1 MANKIVN
8 GFGFVVLE
16 ESKEVR
22 RVKTSVLFDNP
33 NRGYKA
39 KPKWR
44 HLIKRV
50 EPAKVWT
57 DIGGPSTVTFHLD
70 KIVVSRGNKE
80 IPCNVSVDRTLTN
93 SGDTVGGWFI
103 HGFVRFTLEFEG
115 KTFKKWAMVHG
126 KWGDSKSASFEWANS
141 VQSAQCSN
149 ITRNEHHKTF
159 LIAPK
164 ESGSP
169 GANLVPRDIELVIR
183 PVQKA
188 TFVAESKRKLLAI
201 KHRVKAG
208 NRTFVKI
215 SDADRLIDV
224 ETGNMSKLMVPG
236 FQSPVFNVKSTTTFR
251 EDNDDN
257 KIFSLS
263 AGRWMC
269 EQGEGTYHN
278 IEIFD
283 IAFGAAHRASVSVAS
298 TPAKKEV
305 KKKRFN
311 NKNVFRRL

>member
-1 MANKIVN
+1 MAKDIVN

-16 ESKEVR
+16 VSKDVR
-22 RVKTSVLFDNP
+22 QVKTSALFDNP

-39 KPKWR
+39 NPKWG
-44 HLIKRV
+44 HFVKGIK
-50 EPAKVWT
+50 PAKVWT
-57 DIGGPSTVTFHLD
+57 DIGGPSTVTFEMHNY
-70 KIVVSRGNKE
+70 VVTKGNKLLS
-80 IPCNVSVDRTLTN
+80 CNVSVDRTLTN
-93 SGDTVGGWFI
+93 SGDAVGGWKIF
-103 HGFVRFTLEFEG
+103 GFVRFTIEFEG

-126 KWGDSKSASFEWANS
+126 GWGDDKSVSYKWADA

-149 ITRNEHHKTF
+149 ITRSVNHKTY

-164 ESGSP
+164 ESGNP
-169 GANLVPRDIELVIR
+169 GANLVPRATDLVKQ

-188 TFVAESKRKLLAI
+188 TFIAESKRKSLGM
-201 KHRVKAG
+201 KRVKAG

-215 SDADRLIDV
+215 SDADRLIDI

-236 FQSPVFNVKSTTTFR
+236 FQSPVFNVRSTTTFR
-251 EDNDDN
+251 EDKDDN
-257 KIFSLS
+257 KVFSLT

-269 EQGEGTYHN
+269 EQGEGTYQN

-298 TPAKKEV
+298 TPAKKDIQ
-305 KKKRFN
+305 KKRFK